1 MVAPLRRQKQDHID
15 GTFYAVLSA
24 HTYTEH
30 ITTTMAD
37 EQTAEFFQPM
47 PDEAAPEVPAE
58 APPAD
63 APILMGPPSE
73 EAPAF
78 AAAPP
83 EDAGFVGDVDATA
96 APPAE
101 DAPIVLGAPAEDAF
115 AAAPEDAGAEPIEL
129 PPAPVEEEALA
140 LPEEPVVP
148 EEPTGPTPMSIWN
161 DEWQVTLKDRKDAE
175 NAKKAEVLEQAKA
188 EMEAFQAAREAKR
201 EARMK
206 TNRSDEQEKLEAME
220 ADLEN
225 DNSWQK
231 VCKLVELSHEAG
243 DDSADVKRM
252 RDVMILLKNDEKAA
266 AALSN

>member
-1 MVAPLRRQKQDHID
+1 
-15 GTFYAVLSA
+15 
-24 HTYTEH
+24 
-30 ITTTMAD
+30 MAD
-37 EQTAEFFQPM
+37 EQTADFFQPM
-47 PDEAAPEVPAE
+47 PDEAAPEVPSE

-63 APILMGPPSE
+63 APILMGPPPTDDG
-73 EAPAF
+73 APAF

-96 APPAE
+96 APPMMGDAVFVPEPSSE
-101 DAPIVLGAPAEDAF
+101 DAAPAF

-129 PPAPVEEEALA
+129 PPATDEAVPA
-140 LPEEPVVP
+140 DDGAMILPEPVVP

-175 NAKKAEVLEQAKA
+175 NAKKAEALEQAKA
-188 EMEAFQAAREAKR
+188 DLETFQAAREAKR

-206 TNRSDEQEKLEAME
+206 TNRSDEQEKLEALE
-220 ADLEN
+220 ADIEN

-231 VCKLVELSHEAG
+231 VCKLVELSHDSA
-243 DDSADVKRM
+243 DSSADVKRM

-266 AALSN
+266 TTLSS

>member
-1 MVAPLRRQKQDHID
+1 
-15 GTFYAVLSA
+15 
-24 HTYTEH
+24 
-30 ITTTMAD
+30 MAD
-37 EQTAEFFQPM
+37 EQTADFFQPM
-47 PDEAAPEVPAE
+47 PDEAAPEFPAE

-73 EAPAF
+73 EAVAPAF

-101 DAPIVLGAPAEDAF
+101 GAPILLGAPAEDAAPAF

-129 PPAPVEEEALA
+129 PRAPVEEEAI
-140 LPEEPVVP
+140 PEPVVP

-252 RDVMILLKNDEKAA
+252 RDVMITLKNDEKAA
-266 AALSN
+266 TALSN

>member
-1 MVAPLRRQKQDHID
+1 
-15 GTFYAVLSA
+15 
-24 HTYTEH
+24 
-30 ITTTMAD
+30 MAD
-37 EQTAEFFQPM
+37 EQTADFFQPM
-47 PDEAAPEVPAE
+47 PDEAAPEIPAE

-63 APILMGPPSE
+63 APILMGAPPTE
-73 EAPAF
+73 EGAPDF

-83 EDAGFVGDVDATA
+83 EDAGFVGDVDATLAPPA
-96 APPAE
+96 ADAAIVLEPPAE
-101 DAPIVLGAPAEDAF
+101 DAGLGF

-129 PPAPVEEEALA
+129 PPAPVEEDAMI
-140 LPEEPVVP
+140 LPEPVA

-175 NAKKAEVLEQAKA
+175 NAAKAEALEKAKA
-188 EMEAFQAAREAKR
+188 EMETFQAAREAKR

-231 VCKLVELSHEAG
+231 VCKLIELSHESG
-243 DDSADVKRM
+243 DDAADVKRM

>member
-1 MVAPLRRQKQDHID
+1 
-15 GTFYAVLSA
+15 
-24 HTYTEH
+24 
-30 ITTTMAD
+30 MAD
-37 EQTAEFFQPM
+37 EQTADFFQPM

-101 DAPIVLGAPAEDAF
+101 GAPILLGAPAEDAAPAF

-129 PPAPVEEEALA
+129 PPAPVEEAIPA
-140 LPEEPVVP
+140 AEEPVVP

-188 EMEAFQAAREAKR
+188 EMETFQAAREAKR

-231 VCKLVELSHEAG
+231 VVKLVELSHEAG

-266 AALSN
+266 TALSN

>member
-1 MVAPLRRQKQDHID
+1 MTISAKNKTVSCGAVATPSPL
-15 GTFYAVLSA
+15 
-24 HTYTEH
+24 TYTP
-30 ITTTMAD
+30 TTATMAD
-37 EQTAEFFQPM
+37 EQTGEFFQPM
-47 PDEAAPEVPAE
+47 PDDAAPEVPAE

-63 APILMGPPSE
+63 APILMG
-73 EAPAF
+73 APDDGAPDF

-96 APPAE
+96 ADAVFVPEPPVE
-101 DAPIVLGAPAEDAF
+101 DAAPAF

-129 PPAPVEEEALA
+129 PPADDEAA
-140 LPEEPVVP
+140 PADDGAMILPVP

-161 DEWQVTLKDRKDAE
+161 DEWQVTLKDRKDEE
-175 NAKKAEVLEQAKA
+175 NAKKAEMLEKAKA
-188 EMEAFQAAREAKR
+188 DLETFQAAREAKR

-231 VCKLVELSHEAG
+231 VVKLVELSHDSA

-266 AALSN
+266 AALSS

>member
-1 MVAPLRRQKQDHID
+1 
-15 GTFYAVLSA
+15 
-24 HTYTEH
+24 
-30 ITTTMAD
+30 MAD

-47 PDEAAPEVPAE
+47 PDEAAPEVPTE
-58 APPAD
+58 VPPAD

-101 DAPIVLGAPAEDAF
+101 DAPILLGAPAEDSAPAF

-129 PPAPVEEEALA
+129 PPAPVEEAIPA
-140 LPEEPVVP
+140 ADAAMMIPEDPVVP

-266 AALSN
+266 TALSN